1 MYKGKKKEEKFDG
14 FCCFLGG
21 VSTINVPNIQ
31 TYIQRQRFTGTISA
45 LEVKWQLPDS

>member
-14 FCCFLGG
+14 FCCFWGG